1 MEIKALVR
9 NPVEISPGAV
19 VVGFFEGET
28 QLAGSAAALDT
39 ALGGAIAGL
48 VAAGEIKGKLNEVT
62 VVHTLGKLA
71 AARVVVLGLGKPEAL
86 DPAKLGGAIAE
97 MARALRRK
105 GVTSIAVAPLDL
117 AAAGIGPEAAAEAIT
132 EGALL
137 GLYTFRQHQ
146 TKEAEFGEIDE
157 LTIIAADSEETAALA
172 AGVARGRII
181 AEAAGLARD
190 MVNEPANYM
199 TPTIMAA
206 RAQEL
211 AETAGLEY
219 RVLEQSD
226 MEAMGMGGLLGVARG
241 SREVPKLMVLRYRG
255 RKAEK
260 ADLALVGKGIT
271 FDSGG
276 ISIKPADR
284 MGEMKGD
291 MSGGAAVIA
300 TMGAIARLA
309 PRLDVLALVPA
320 TENLPYGSA
329 LKPGDVLK
337 MMSGKT
343 VEIIS
348 TDAEGRLILADALE
362 YARQLGTQRIVDIA
376 TLTGACY
383 VALGDVC
390 SGAFGNNE
398 ELMELVLSAGKAT
411 GELIWQLPMYEEY
424 REQNKSDI
432 ADIKNCGSRYGG
444 AITAAQFLAEFI
456 GDVPWVHLDI
466 AGTFIS
472 EKERGCLVKGAT
484 GITVRALVKLVL
496 ALAANIS

>member
-1 MEIKALVR
+1 
-9 NPVEISPGAV
+9 
-19 VVGFFEGET
+19 
-28 QLAGSAAALDT
+28 
-39 ALGGAIAGL
+39 
-48 VAAGEIKGKLNEVT
+48 
-62 VVHTLGKLA
+62 
-71 AARVVVLGLGKPEAL
+71 
-86 DPAKLGGAIAE
+86 
-97 MARALRRK
+97 
-105 GVTSIAVAPLDL
+105 
-117 AAAGIGPEAAAEAIT
+117 
-132 EGALL
+132 
-137 GLYTFRQHQ
+137 
-146 TKEAEFGEIDE
+146 
-157 LTIIAADSEETAALA
+157 
-172 AGVARGRII
+172 
-181 AEAAGLARD
+181 
-190 MVNEPANYM
+190 
-199 TPTIMAA
+199 
-206 RAQEL
+206 
-211 AETAGLEY
+211 
-219 RVLEQSD
+219 

-320 TENLPYGSA
+320 TENLPDGSA